1 MARSLLALS
10 KRCAINSA
18 VIAPVHSPSNNVLF
32 ALVDNCAN
40 FATLAQSDETV
51 AGRNEWR
58 EVLAV
63 MARASVSLEEVAAT
77 KRSALAL
84 LRTLP
89 DGGKLSLQFK
99 SVFPRF
105 YATMCTREILES
117 FIETLLSEEIPAE
130 VLPLLQMIADE
141 TPGAMMTAGIQLRIL
156 AVFQSFLSPTETP
169 SVGKSPDSREAFVV
183 AVDHDEE

>member
-1 MARSLLALS
+1 MLALS

-40 FATLAQSDETV
+40 FATLAQSDEKV

-130 VLPLLQMIADE
+130 VLPLLQMIA
-141 TPGAMMTAGIQLRIL
+141 GIQLRIL
-156 AVFQSFLSPTETP
+156 AVFQSFLSPAETP

>member
-1 MARSLLALS
+1 M
-10 KRCAINSA
+10 
-18 VIAPVHSPSNNVLF
+18 
-32 ALVDNCAN
+32 
-40 FATLAQSDETV
+40 
-51 AGRNEWR
+51 
-58 EVLAV
+58 
-63 MARASVSLEEVAAT
+63 EEVAAT

-117 FIETLLSEEIPAE
+117 FIETLLSEIPAE

>member
-1 MARSLLALS
+1 MLTLS

-40 FATLAQSDETV
+40 VATLAQSDEKV

-169 SVGKSPDSREAFVV
+169 AVGKSPDCREAFVV